1 MARTVPGH
9 GQFGVGLL
17 AIHGKKCGLCPIVPS
32 GLGAIF
38 EASLEFFC
46 KLWRTECNAWGSD
59 IKCGDPIQ
67 FDKMGF
73 SPKLF
78 LEG

>member
-1 MARTVPGH
+1 MSD
-9 GQFGVGLL
+9 F
-17 AIHGKKCGLCPIVPS
+17 PS

-46 KLWRTECNAWGSD
+46 KMWRTECISWRSE

-78 LEG
+78 LER